1 MSSENSKNL
10 PVQNEERS
18 EDDSGEALAN
28 GANDVVVVRK
38 TTGQLVVIGWYGQIG
53 KLNSFFQSREGKEV
67 TIFVEGY
74 EGGQGMRELQ
84 CLSFRVPV
92 KPKMIVQ
99 DSGSFRFKD
108 GSPQF
113 MTSEEPFQI

>member
-38 TTGQLVVIGWYGQIG
+38 TTGQLVATGWYGQIG
-53 KLNSFFQSREGKEV
+53 KLNSFFESRQGKEV
-67 TIFVEGY
+67 TIFVERY
-74 EGGQGMRELQ
+74 GG
-84 CLSFRVPV
+84 V
-92 KPKMIVQ
+92 K
-99 DSGSFRFKD
+99 
-108 GSPQF
+108 
-113 MTSEEPFQI
+113 